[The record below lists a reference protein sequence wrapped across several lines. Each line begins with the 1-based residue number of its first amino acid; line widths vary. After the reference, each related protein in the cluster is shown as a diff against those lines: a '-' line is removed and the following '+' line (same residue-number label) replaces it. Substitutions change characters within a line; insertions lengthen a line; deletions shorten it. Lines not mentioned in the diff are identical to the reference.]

1 MIQQLPGFKNLVAL
15 QFFSLRV
22 VDRSAMLQIESLTFA
37 ADTISHLPH
46 QKIKYLALDSHV
58 TCIERKPEFVRQFLE
73 INKSKKAKGKGKGQ
87 AKVSESSNMDV
98 SSDSDLADD
107 FAEITSMETR
117 LRFGMDFWEIKGIK
131 IFQKD
136 IRTGKL

>member
-1 MIQQLPGFKNLVAL
+1 LIQQLPGFKNLVAL

-22 VDRSAMLQIESLTFA
+22 VDRSAMLHIETLTFA
-37 ADTISHLPH
+37 ADAISHLPH

-58 TCIERKPEFVRQFLE
+58 TCIERKPDFVRQYLE
-73 INKSKKAKGKGKGQ
+73 TNKPKRSKGKGKGK
-87 AKVSESSNMDV
+87 AKMSESTNTDV
-98 SSDSDLADD
+98 SSDSDLTDD
-107 FAEITSMETR
+107 FAEISSMETR

-131 IFQKD
+131 IFHKD

>member
-1 MIQQLPGFKNLVAL
+1 MIQQLPGFRNLVAL

-22 VDRSAMLQIESLTFA
+22 LDRSAVLQIESLTFA
-37 ADTISHLPH
+37 ADTISHLPR

-58 TCIERKPEFVRQFLE
+58 TCIERKPDFVRHYMEMEKLKRA
-73 INKSKKAKGKGKGQ
+73 KSKGKGK
-87 AKVSESSNMDV
+87 AKMKESNNMEG

-107 FAEITSMETR
+107 YSETSSMETR
-117 LRFGMDFWEIKGIK
+117 LRFGMEFWEIKGIK
-131 IFQKD
+131 IFQKE